1 MSDLIR
7 ARLGAQ
13 LLSGAPA
20 TSPAVAVERLLAI
33 QAQDV
38 RGFRLAVRSRTTGL
52 TVSDLD
58 RALAD
63 RELVVGWL
71 NRGTLHLVRA
81 EDYWWLHALVAP
93 RQEAGNRRRLR
104 EEGVSGAQAVRGVR
118 VVADAVATDGPQ
130 SRDALRSRLDAA
142 GVPTA
147 GQALVH
153 VLLAASIEG
162 HLVRG
167 PMTGSEQC
175 FVAAEAW
182 IGPAPAPPDP
192 ERLLARLAR
201 RYLAGHG
208 PAAPADL
215 AAWTG
220 IPLGAA
226 RHVFASVAA
235 DTDRV
240 ADDLVALVGSGE
252 SAPLPEPRLL
262 GAFDPLLHGWKSRD
276 FVVGAHRS
284 VVTVNGI
291 FRPVALVAGRAV
303 ATWRMPNGVVTLE
316 PLEPLPPAVVDRLA
330 LDAASVQRYLEL
342 PVRPMVIGAD
352 RSR

>member
-13 LLSGAPA
+13 LLSGTRAR
-20 TSPAVAVERLLAI
+20 SPAAAVERLLAI

-93 RQEAGNRRRLR
+93 RQESGNRRRLR
-104 EEGVSGAQAVRGVR
+104 QEGVSEAQAVRGVG
-118 VVADAVATDGPQ
+118 VVADAVAADGPQ
-130 SRDALRSRLDAA
+130 SRDALRARLDAA

-153 VLLAASIEG
+153 VLFAASIAG
-162 HLVRG
+162 HILRG
-167 PMTGSEQC
+167 PMAGSEQC
-175 FVAAEAW
+175 FVAAGAW
-182 IGPAPAPPDP
+182 IGPAPASLDPDA
-192 ERLLARLAR
+192 LLARLAR

-208 PAAPADL
+208 PAAPEDL
-215 AAWTG
+215 AAWAG

-226 RHVFASVAA
+226 RRAVASVAGETTPA
-235 DTDRV
+235 
-240 ADDLVALVGSGE
+240 AGDLVALDGAGE
-252 SAPLPEPRLL
+252 PPPLPEPRLL
-262 GAFDPLLHGWKSRD
+262 GPFDPLLHGWKARD
-276 FVVGAHRS
+276 LVVGAHRA

-291 FRPVALVAGRAV
+291 FRPIALVEGRAV
-303 ATWRMPNGVVTLE
+303 ATWRMPGGVVTLD
-316 PLEPLPPAVVDRLA
+316 PLEPLPTTVVDALA
-330 LDAASVQRYLEL
+330 RDAELVLRYLEL
-342 PVRPMVIGAD
+342 PVRPMVVGAE
-352 RSR
+352 RR